1 MMEQCQRFDLVY
13 PVSRRELFF
22 VVWRA
27 NPDAKKNLQPG
38 DNVDISIQTVN
49 AEDLSSPPIGEWNT
63 RALIVPPRSPSSRR
77 DEKKTRERLKELF
90 QFFHVS
96 NSFSIPFSNSRF
108 FSYLL
113 CRQVVQGTSMDQL
126 RDLSKPEG
134 GLRFFLFFWRQFST
148 DEYLQ

>member
-108 FSYLL
+108 FLS
-113 CRQVVQGTSMDQL
+113 SMSSSRSRNFNGPDAGFIKA
-126 RDLSKPEG
+126 RG
-134 GLRFFLFFWRQFST
+134 GVAFFSFWRQFST